1 MLNTKIKSFLVILL
15 FVFTS
20 IIFNLSIY
28 KEFFVN
34 KITLS
39 DNITTE
45 IVIETS
51 YQNILHLK
59 NPFILNSIF
68 YPFTTNISLN
78 DPAISST
85 IFFFFLRPFFTTHQ
99 SLIIITLLGF
109 FLNNFLMYLLLIK
122 LKIKQIISILVS
134 LIFGFTPFL
143 SHRVIG
149 HYTYIP
155 IYFFPLAYLIV
166 NQFLETKLKKNK
178 LFLSIAFGLF
188 SAFVLLSNFY
198 YFFMMVLGALTLIGY
213 YIFFNRKK
221 AFTVIFSN
229 IKYLTTSTTIF
240 CFSLIPWFISVYK
253 LVKTGDQTSVPGFGG
268 AITLSADV
276 FNFFT
281 PSEYNPIYKEIF
293 YFLSLRIPYFTK
305 YNDFFLNSWE
315 RFVYPG
321 IIILG
326 VYFSLNVLKTLK
338 KFPQALWNKVKSYF
352 YISLVFI
359 VLMLGPFLKI
369 FNRWLINLDGVAIV
383 FPLPFLLFHY
393 IPGLSSLRA
402 PSRFAPA
409 FVFFACVVI
418 AYILDYLLSKMD
430 RKKSVGLII
439 TLFVVFFLDQFYVI
453 PTQLNREIP
462 IKIYDSIRN
471 KPPGTVLEIPFTVRD
486 GFQYMGFV
494 HAIQPMA
501 GQLIH
506 KKPIIGGYIARVPD
520 EIFTKYKKMK
530 FINYLSEI
538 IDKGN
543 YMPLKEKPRVINLF
557 PYPYP
562 INTAE
567 NEVQSLNIKY
577 VVLKTDEKYSNYLTD
592 LFKQIGFI
600 EQQKDKD
607 YIFLER

>member
-1 MLNTKIKSFLVILL
+1 
-15 FVFTS
+15 
-20 IIFNLSIY
+20 
-28 KEFFVN
+28 
-34 KITLS
+34 
-39 DNITTE
+39 
-45 IVIETS
+45 
-51 YQNILHLK
+51 
-59 NPFILNSIF
+59 
-68 YPFTTNISLN
+68 
-78 DPAISST
+78 
-85 IFFFFLRPFFTTHQ
+85 
-99 SLIIITLLGF
+99 
-109 FLNNFLMYLLLIK
+109 MYLLLIK